1 MKKKTEQ
8 NVRKNKI
15 KTNRKERVRVIES
28 KIKKKTL
35 KIHLDNLC
43 VKTP

>member
-1 MKKKTEQ
+1 MEINEKKTEQ

-28 KIKKKTL
+28 KIKKNPENPL
-35 KIHLDNLC
+35 R
-43 VKTP
+43 